1 MRRIFVLL
9 LACILVA
16 GLASSGFSAVALDEE
31 NFPDSVFRVY
41 LSQNFDTDEDGILS
55 NREILNIKE
64 VRVDDRERGG
74 YGLIR
79 V

>member
-16 GLASSGFSAVALDEE
+16 GLASSGYSAVALDEE
-31 NFPDSVFRVY
+31 NFPDSTFRGY
-41 LSQNFDTDEDGILS
+41 LSTNFDTDEDGILS

-64 VRVDDRERGG
+64 INVESYVRNSEWGG
-74 YGLIR
+74 
-79 V
+79 